1 LDLRTV
7 FVALLKAQELIR
19 VSEEIVKIRRG
30 SLELITLRYHSGLE
44 HRGALLTAEANLSE
58 ANFELVQAERDV
70 ELASRQLTKEMGRTE
85 YKPVKAEV
93 DFTIKDTAIE
103 KPDFEAIAKNNP
115 SLLELMTKK
124 NAALFDVKSAY
135 ADFFPQLSGTAG
147 ADRNS
152 SHWPARN
159 EQWNLGLSVTMP
171 VFEGGL
177 RMAEV
182 TKAKALYNQAQAD
195 ERSKKDAV
203 IVALQQAWVSLRDA
217 IETKDVQLKSLN
229 AAEARSKIAEA
240 QYSTGFI
247 TFDNWII
254 IQNDLVNAK
263 KAYLNAL
270 TDAMLAEANWIYTK
284 GETIEYAQ

>member
-1 LDLRTV
+1 
-7 FVALLKAQELIR
+7 
-19 VSEEIVKIRRG
+19 
-30 SLELITLRYHSGLE
+30 
-44 HRGALLTAEANLSE
+44 
-58 ANFELVQAERDV
+58 
-70 ELASRQLTKEMGRTE
+70 
-85 YKPVKAEV
+85 
-93 DFTIKDTAIE
+93 
-103 KPDFEAIAKNNP
+103 
-115 SLLELMTKK
+115 
-124 NAALFDVKSAY
+124 
-135 ADFFPQLSGTAG
+135 
-147 ADRNS
+147 
-152 SHWPARN
+152 
-159 EQWNLGLSVTMP
+159 MP

>member
-1 LDLRTV
+1 
-7 FVALLKAQELIR
+7 
-19 VSEEIVKIRRG
+19 
-30 SLELITLRYHSGLE
+30 LELITLRYHSGLE